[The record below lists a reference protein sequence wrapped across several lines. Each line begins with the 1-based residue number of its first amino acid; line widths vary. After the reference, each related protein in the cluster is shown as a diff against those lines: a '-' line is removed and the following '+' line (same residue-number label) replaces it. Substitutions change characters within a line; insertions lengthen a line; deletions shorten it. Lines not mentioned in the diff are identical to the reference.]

1 MTKWYSWMGIGL
13 LMVVGSF
20 FILGN
25 AYYASV
31 AVTKL
36 VGIVFLLAG
45 GVQAVASIMDRSQ
58 SGWFAT
64 LLLGILG
71 VFIGWSF
78 LANPL
83 QGMVSLT
90 LLVAILLVLAGVARL
105 WLAFKLKETPFF
117 WLMLLSGAAAVLLAG
132 WIFANFAAATV
143 SVLGILFG
151 IEVLM
156 NGLTMIFVSLAIKN
170 GQYGTAER

>member
-1 MTKWYSWMGIGL
+1 MTKWYSWMGLGL
-13 LMVVGSF
+13 LMVIGAF

-25 AYYASV
+25 AVIASV
-31 AVTKL
+31 AVTQL
-36 VGIVFLLAG
+36 VGIVFLIAG

-58 SGWFAT
+58 SGWFIT
-64 LLLGILG
+64 LLLGVLG

-90 LLVAILLVLAGVARL
+90 LLVAILLVLAGFVRL
-105 WLAFKLKETPFF
+105 WLAFKLKQTPFF
-117 WLMLLSGAAAVLLAG
+117 WLMLLSGAVAILLGG
-132 WIFANFAAATV
+132 WIFANFAAATL

-151 IEVLM
+151 VEVLM
-156 NGLTMIFVSLAIKN
+156 NGLTMIFIALAIKN
-170 GQYGTAER
+170 GQYGTAE